1 MRLQATSEPQLRTR
15 TVGLMGRAVRELTD
29 RVAACGLP
37 LKAFA
42 CSRLLV
48 VAAGVAGVLTV
59 RAQVGGQGISG
70 GVAHIAP
77 IGNTTAHAV
86 FQQFDASY
94 YLSIAS
100 HGYVAAAANNLA
112 FFPLYPS
119 LIRALGFLTGSDLI
133 AGLVISTV
141 SFVLALVL
149 LHRLTELELGS
160 RAADATVLLLAFAP
174 LSFFFTAIY
183 TESVFLLLSVAAVLA
198 ARRERWALAGILAG
212 LATLTRPTGILL
224 VVPLVILRLKGQRG
238 VKGRRRLDRQLAW
251 ALSPVV
257 ALGGYLT
264 ILAANGFSWLA
275 PFRVEAFWHR
285 VTVGPVTG
293 IASAVVTAVNSA
305 AEIVVHGGPI
315 VGPTPAG
322 IFTPNAECVLLLLVL
337 VIAVV
342 FLVSCFRRLP
352 LEYGAYGAAVLV
364 MCVSSP
370 AVGQPLVSFDRY
382 VLTIFPLWMAAGAWI
397 ARRRLERV
405 AVAVGSI
412 LLVFYTFYFARGSF
426 IG

>member
-1 MRLQATSEPQLRTR
+1 MRLQATSEPRPRTS
-15 TVGLMGRAVRELTD
+15 TVGLLGRAVRDLAD
-29 RVAACGLP
+29 RVTAPSLP

-48 VAAGVAGVLTV
+48 LAAGVAGVLTV
-59 RAQVGGQGISG
+59 RAQAGGQGVSG
-70 GVAHIAP
+70 RIASVEP
-77 IGNTTAHAV
+77 IGNTTAGAV
-86 FQQFDASY
+86 FHQFDASY
-94 YLSIAS
+94 YLAIAS
-100 HGYVAAAANNLA
+100 HGYIAAAPNNLA

-119 LIRALGFLTGSDLI
+119 LIRALGFLIGSDVI
-133 AGLVISTV
+133 AGLVISTA
-141 SFVLALVL
+141 SFALALML

-160 RAADATVLLLAFAP
+160 RAADATVLLVAFAP

-212 LATLTRPTGILL
+212 LAALTRPTGVLL
-224 VVPLVILRLKGQRG
+224 VVPLVIMRL
-238 VKGRRRLDRQLAW
+238 KGRRRLGRQLAW
-251 ALSPVV
+251 ALSPVAV
-257 ALGGYLT
+257 LGAYLA

-275 PFRVEAFWHR
+275 PFRVEAFWQR
-285 VTVGPVTG
+285 ADVGPITG

-305 AEIVVHGGPI
+305 AAIVLRGQPVFD
-315 VGPTPAG
+315 PTLKG
-322 IFTPNAECVLLLLVL
+322 LFTPNAECVLLLLVL

-342 FLVSCFRRLP
+342 FLVACFRRLP
-352 LEYGAYGAAVLV
+352 LQYGAYGAAVLL

-397 ARRRLERV
+397 AQRRLERV
-405 AVAVGSI
+405 AVAAGSI
-412 LLVFYTFYFARGSF
+412 LLVFYTVYFARGSF
-426 IG
+426 IA